1 MDIRDFFKRHRM
13 VASVAPIAALGV
25 AVAVAATFAV
35 TSSPD
40 SKQAAPALK
49 ASVTECHDMVTIS
62 VAGRNDSPQAGT
74 TKMLVDANGN
84 ELPAALSDDY
94 QSHWVDPVVNAP
106 SGSVDSNSYWAV
118 YVSYPANLNS
128 YEDAVNTGVA
138 NTEQVMRDISAA
150 CPNTKFAIVGYSEG
164 ADVTRR
170 VAMEIGHQN
179 AGADGKYGI
188 VDPGN
193 VAGVVILADSGRSA
207 GDGPFIGAKD
217 PSHPDNFNQSYQN
230 NKDVAGGQGAL
241 ADHQGDFGSLN
252 GRIASFCSD
261 GDLTC
266 AAPQNI
272 SLLQLAINVGRQIN
286 VDQLQNDGTVTP
298 ATGIDVAVT
307 LGKIA
312 GNAFADI
319 AHNPGWW
326 TSKETFLDVLL
337 KVSQPDYKP
346 NQDNPTPVAA
356 SNIEA
361 QNMSPLAYLPQKVF
375 NEVIG
380 LITTNQNTIPVLLN
394 DPYNLTLGPNGTG
407 HHFDYWHDQNPD
419 NGKNVSSADYA
430 AAWLTE
436 LAKEAQAGTLNPK
449 TLTSTPTTTTKA
461 PNALALAP
469 TTLTSGTT
477 TPATGSTTPVSGTST
492 PATTTPPTTTTVPPT
507 TTVTPDP
514 ASTTTPPV
522 TTTTTPPVTTTT
534 VPPTTTTPVTTT
546 PATTTPGH

>member
-1 MDIRDFFKRHRM
+1 MDIRGFLKRHRIM
-13 VASVAPIAALGV
+13 S
-25 AVAVAATFAV
+25 AVAAPATLGLAAVVAVTFAY

-40 SKQAAPALK
+40 SKQADPALK

-94 QSHWVDPVVNAP
+94 QSHWEDPIVNAP
-106 SGSVDSNSYWAV
+106 NGQVDSNSYWAV
-118 YVSYPANLNS
+118 YVSYPANLS
-128 YEDAVNTGVA
+128 TYEDSVNTGVA

-170 VAMEIGHQN
+170 VAQEIGHQN

-241 ADHQGDFGSLN
+241 QDHAGDFGSLN

-266 AAPQNI
+266 AAPKNI
-272 SLLQLAINVGRQIN
+272 SLLQLAVNVGRQIN
-286 VDQLQNDGTVTP
+286 VDQIQNDNTLTP
-298 ATGIDVAVT
+298 ESGMNVAVV

-319 AHNPGWW
+319 AHDPGWW

-337 KVSQPDYKP
+337 KVSAPDYKP
-346 NQDNPTPVAA
+346 NQDNPTPVEA
-356 SNIEA
+356 SNIDA

-380 LITTNQNTIPVLLN
+380 LITTNQNTIPVILN

-419 NGKNVSSADYA
+419 NGKQVSSADYA

-436 LAKEAQAGTLNPK
+436 LAKEAQAKQLDPH
-449 TLTSTPTTTTKA
+449 TLTSSPTATTT
-461 PNALALAP
+461 PNALAAARA
-469 TTLTSGTT
+469 S
-477 TPATGSTTPVSGTST
+477 ASGTST
-492 PATTTPPTTTTVPPT
+492 PASGSTTPATTTPGSATTVPPTTTTVPPT
-507 TTVTPDP
+507 ATVTPDP
-514 ASTTTPPV
+514 GTTTPPV
-522 TTTTTPPVTTTT
+522 TTTTPPVTTTT
-534 VPPTTTTPVTTT
+534 VAPTTTTVPVTTTTVPPTTTPT
-546 PATTTPGH
+546 H

>member
-1 MDIRDFFKRHRM
+1 MDIRDFMKRHRIASA
-13 VASVAPIAALGV
+13 VAAPAALGV
-25 AVAVAATFAV
+25 AAAVAATFAI

-40 SKQAAPALK
+40 SKQADPALK

-62 VAGRNDSPQAGT
+62 VAGRNDSPQPGT

-106 SGSVDSNSYWAV
+106 GGQVDSNSYWAV

-128 YEDAVNTGVA
+128 YEDAVKTGVA

-150 CPNTKFAIVGYSEG
+150 CPNTKYAIVGYSEG
-164 ADVTRR
+164 ADVARR
-170 VAMEIGHQN
+170 VAMDVGHQS

-193 VAGVVILADSGRSA
+193 VAGVVILADAGRTE
-207 GDGPFIGAKD
+207 GEGPFPGAKD
-217 PSHPDNFNQSYQN
+217 PNHPDNFGQQYQN
-230 NKDVAGGQGAL
+230 GKYVAGGQGAL
-241 ADHQGDFGSLN
+241 PDQAGDFGALN

-266 AAPQNI
+266 AAPKNI

-286 VDQLQNDGTVTP
+286 VDQIQNDNTITP
-298 ATGIDVAVT
+298 TTGIDVAMV

-312 GNAFADI
+312 GDAFADI
-319 AHNPGWW
+319 AHNPSWW

-337 KVSQPDYKP
+337 KVSAPGYKP

-356 SNIEA
+356 DNIAAE
-361 QNMSPLAYLPQKVF
+361 NMSPLAYLPQKVF

-419 NGKNVSSADYA
+419 NGKQVSSAEYA

-436 LAKEAQAGTLNPK
+436 LAKQAQAKQLDPK
-449 TLTSTPTTTTKA
+449 TLNPTTTTTA
-461 PNALALAP
+461 PKALAAA
-469 TTLTSGTT
+469 TRASTSGTT
-477 TPATGSTTPVSGTST
+477 TPATGSTTPATTT
-492 PATTTPPTTTTVPPT
+492 PTTTGTTPPTTTTTTAPPT
-507 TTVTPDP
+507 TTVKPEAT
-514 ASTTTPPV
+514 TTTPPV
-522 TTTTTPPVTTTT
+522 TTTTPPVTTTT
-534 VPPTTTTPVTTT
+534 VPPTTTTTVPPTTT
-546 PATTTPGH
+546 TTTTAGH

>member
-1 MDIRDFFKRHRM
+1 MNIRDFMKRHRIASA
-13 VASVAPIAALGV
+13 VAAPAALGLAAVV
-25 AVAVAATFAV
+25 AVTFAY
-35 TSSPD
+35 TSSTD

-62 VAGRNDSPQAGT
+62 VAGRNDSPQSGT

-84 ELPAALSDDY
+84 ELPASLSDDY
-94 QSHWVDPVVNAP
+94 KSEWLDPVVNAP
-106 SGSVDSNSYWAV
+106 GGSVDSNSYWAV

-170 VAMEIGHQN
+170 VAQEIGHQQ

-217 PSHPDNFNQSYQN
+217 PNHPDNFGQNYQTG
-230 NKDVAGGQGAL
+230 KDVAGGQGAL
-241 ADHQGDFGSLN
+241 QDHAGDFGALN

-266 AAPQNI
+266 AAPKNI

-286 VDQLQNDGTVTP
+286 ADQMQNEGLNQT
-298 ATGIDVAVT
+298 TGIDVAMV

-337 KVSQPDYKP
+337 KVSAPDYKP
-346 NQDNPTPVAA
+346 NQDNPTPVAQDSIQA
-356 SNIEA
+356 E
-361 QNMSPLAYLPQKVF
+361 NMSPLAYLPQKVF
-375 NEVIG
+375 NEVVG
-380 LITTNQNTIPVLLN
+380 LITSNQNTIPVILS
-394 DPYNLTLGPNGTG
+394 DPYNLTLGPDHTG
-407 HHFDYWHDQNPD
+407 HHFDYWHDQNPN
-419 NGKNVSSADYA
+419 NGKPVSSAEYA

-436 LAKEAQAGTLNPK
+436 LAKEAQAGQLNPK
-449 TLTSTPTTTTKA
+449 TLTSAPTSTTA
-461 PNALALAP
+461 PNVLAAARA
-469 TTLTSGTT
+469 S
-477 TPATGSTTPVSGTST
+477 ASGTST
-492 PATTTPPTTTTVPPT
+492 PTSGSTTPATTVPG
-507 TTVTPDP
+507 
-514 ASTTTPPV
+514 TTTPPV
-522 TTTTTPPVTTTT
+522 TTPATPTTTPEAVPPATTTAPVTTTAPPVTTTPPATTTPPVTATTA
-534 VPPTTTTPVTTT
+534 PPTTTTP
-546 PATTTPGH
+546 AR